1 MSLFPNN
8 PSIGDTVTFG
18 SVVYEWNGTEWISL
32 GSIGAAIGPTGNTGP
47 VGVTGATGATG
58 NTGNTG
64 NDGPRGN
71 TGATGNTGADS
82 TVAGPRGAT
91 GATGAAGATGATG
104 ATGAAG
110 ATGATG
116 NTGADST
123 VAGPRGATGATGAT
137 GNTGAGGTG
146 YIAGDGLTLDAAGGT
161 FSIDPTAVI
170 HVAGVSA
177 DEGITA
183 NILNSGEY
191 GHYIEMNRAND
202 KIAIRPQGALQYI
215 FGVSTFVSGVGSNTF
230 SGTVSVDGLAN
241 LKAGISMDASGITF
255 PDGTFQSSAAS
266 GSTITAGAGM
276 TLAGSTLGIDPTAV
290 VHVAGVSSDGGITA
304 DGRVFAEEIGIDN
317 GQGGGTHLIVKEWA
331 QLQIKPNGSLVT
343 AIDGNGN
350 FTFGRNYATSYVQ
363 SGSYVHAGTGVSL
376 DAGGITFPD
385 GTFQSTAA
393 GAGGTGYIAG
403 AGLTLDVAGGT
414 FSIDP
419 TATIHVA
426 GISADGGITASGNI
440 KTAGRLVADVVQS
453 EDTVNSRY
461 GFELNDSTFSVHTG
475 NNDRRARIDSN
486 GIHAENGRIKAN
498 TFVEAGTYVH
508 VGTGISLDAGGI
520 TFPDGTFQ
528 STAAGAGGTGYIAGA
543 GLTLDVAGGTF
554 SIDPTA
560 VVHVAGVSSDGGI
573 TVDGMIDGTHLT
585 IAGNGNFGT
594 GSRLVSPNSHSLY
607 FATSSIDLQ
616 CFGSG
621 SRGIKVGYS
630 TTSIESAHTLV
641 TKGPGISMDAGGIT
655 FPDGTFQ
662 STAAGAGGTGYIAGA
677 GLTLDVAG
685 GTFSIDPTAAI
696 HVAGISSDG
705 AVVESIGEFRDPTGF
720 GIKKV
725 SGALRLTYGSGAG
738 DYAAALKL
746 QRFRCV

>member
-1 MSLFPNN
+1 MTTFPNSPTN
-8 PSIGDTVTFG
+8 GQTVTFG
-18 SVVYEWNGTEWISL
+18 TIVYQWNGAEWISL

-82 TVAGPRGAT
+82 TVAGPRGATGAT

-161 FSIDPTAVI
+161 FSIDPTAAI

-255 PDGTFQSSAAS
+255 PDGTFQS
-266 GSTITAGAGM
+266 
-276 TLAGSTLGIDPTAV
+276 
-290 VHVAGVSSDGGITA
+290 
-304 DGRVFAEEIGIDN
+304 
-317 GQGGGTHLIVKEWA
+317 
-331 QLQIKPNGSLVT
+331 
-343 AIDGNGN
+343 
-350 FTFGRNYATSYVQ
+350 
-363 SGSYVHAGTGVSL
+363 
-376 DAGGITFPD
+376 
-385 GTFQSTAA
+385 
-393 GAGGTGYIAG
+393 
-403 AGLTLDVAGGT
+403 
-414 FSIDP
+414 
-419 TATIHVA
+419 
-426 GISADGGITASGNI
+426 
-440 KTAGRLVADVVQS
+440 
-453 EDTVNSRY
+453 
-461 GFELNDSTFSVHTG
+461 
-475 NNDRRARIDSN
+475 
-486 GIHAENGRIKAN
+486 
-498 TFVEAGTYVH
+498 
-508 VGTGISLDAGGI
+508 
-520 TFPDGTFQ
+520 
-528 STAAGAGGTGYIAGA
+528 
-543 GLTLDVAGGTF
+543 
-554 SIDPTA
+554 
-560 VVHVAGVSSDGGI
+560 
-573 TVDGMIDGTHLT
+573 
-585 IAGNGNFGT
+585 
-594 GSRLVSPNSHSLY
+594 
-607 FATSSIDLQ
+607 
-616 CFGSG
+616 
-621 SRGIKVGYS
+621 
-630 TTSIESAHTLV
+630 
-641 TKGPGISMDAGGIT
+641 
-655 FPDGTFQ
+655 
-662 STAAGAGGTGYIAGA
+662 TAAGAGGTGYIAGA

-738 DYAAALKL
+738 DYAAAVNSSAFSVYEPFICTQRGEFRGQMWLYQGISLDAAGITFPDGTFQSTAAGAGGTGYIAGDGLTLDAAGGTFSIDPTAVVHVAGISSDGGITAGGEVRSSYFYGIGHETGLDVDTNNTLVLRAANQQVISAGTTKVQVKKL
-746 QRFRCV
+746 LQANELIHAKAGISLDTAGITFPDGTHQTTAPVTGSSGVTHVAGFLFDGRGTTVAAAKKTDIVRPVEGTSTITELGIRLPEGAGGGTASASVYKVGQNYINESGASLAADGITVGSIDLENGLYGGTGSGGGTMAYGDLIYCGVTGAGLGKIVQVFVTYEV

>member
-1 MSLFPNN
+1 MTQFPNSPTN
-8 PSIGDTVTFG
+8 GQTVTFG
-18 SVVYEWNGTEWISL
+18 TIVYQWNGAEWISL

-331 QLQIKPNGSLVT
+331 QLQIKPDGSLVT

-350 FTFGRNYATSYVQ
+350 FTFGRNYATSYIQ

-393 GAGGTGYIAG
+393 SASSGGSEFVSSHNILLELPDNKEYYLDGYTVTDRTYNLLYGKSATGGCTAD
-403 AGLTLDVAGGT
+403 LVAGGVT
-414 FSIDP
+414 LASIGVTPTGASGSFS
-419 TATIHVA
+419 TAVVA
-426 GISADGGITASGNI
+426 GTEVSVVITGV
-440 KTAGRLVADVVQS
+440 TTGVFLEDVRLVA
-453 EDTVNSRY
+453 
-461 GFELNDSTFSVHTG
+461 
-475 NNDRRARIDSN
+475 
-486 GIHAENGRIKAN
+486 
-498 TFVEAGTYVH
+498 
-508 VGTGISLDAGGI
+508 
-520 TFPDGTFQ
+520 
-528 STAAGAGGTGYIAGA
+528 GY
-543 GLTLDVAGGTF
+543 T
-554 SIDPTA
+554 
-560 VVHVAGVSSDGGI
+560 
-573 TVDGMIDGTHLT
+573 
-585 IAGNGNFGT
+585 
-594 GSRLVSPNSHSLY
+594 
-607 FATSSIDLQ
+607 Q
-616 CFGSG
+616 
-621 SRGIKVGYS
+621 
-630 TTSIESAHTLV
+630 
-641 TKGPGISMDAGGIT
+641 
-655 FPDGTFQ
+655 
-662 STAAGAGGTGYIAGA
+662 
-677 GLTLDVAG
+677 
-685 GTFSIDPTAAI
+685 
-696 HVAGISSDG
+696 
-705 AVVESIGEFRDPTGF
+705 
-720 GIKKV
+720 
-725 SGALRLTYGSGAG
+725 
-738 DYAAALKL
+738 
-746 QRFRCV
+746 